1 MYNIII
7 MIALIILLIY
17 IIGMMAIDLIDRY
30 KSKSR
35 PEKMIL
41 DINPANSEMFLKELD
56 KMILYQTV
64 YEIDSKF
71 GDRFRDIKGVDADI
85 DNDDIYQAT
94 LIIGTKITDQMSDI
108 MKDYLYNVFGKEWI
122 IDYINIQTLSMA
134 LNYAQLN
141 INMLTKSLF

>member
-17 IIGMMAIDLIDRY
+17 IIGMMTIDLIDRY

>member
-7 MIALIILLIY
+7 TTALIILLVY
-17 IIGMMAIDLIDRY
+17 ILGMTIIDLIDKY
-30 KSKSR
+30 KSNSK
-35 PEKMIL
+35 PEKIIL

>member
-7 MIALIILLIY
+7 MIALIILLIH
-17 IIGMMAIDLIDRY
+17 IIGMMTIDLIDRY

-35 PEKMIL
+35 PEKMTL